1 MQPPSELVCQ
11 IFSGLDE
18 QYAESLLPGNKVSLS
33 AIGSMKKFFWL
44 RLVIIED
51 AVIMIDE
58 YPDHIVFDHPVF
70 KSQVFLD
77 YAVTLK
83 GVLAVQAD
91 LTETTLRESAP
102 VLVNYMKQEFDQ
114 VGMKQATMLNKINE
128 QAVVLSNL
136 SKASHLASQ
145 PKRLQFNLS
154 VNEVETNW

>member
-1 MQPPSELVCQ
+1 MQNCS
-11 IFSGLDE
+11 
-18 QYAESLLPGNKVSLS
+18 K
-33 AIGSMKKFFWL
+33 
-44 RLVIIED
+44 
-51 AVIMIDE
+51 
-58 YPDHIVFDHPVF
+58 HHPVL

-83 GVLAVQAD
+83 GVLAVHAD

-154 VNEVETNW
+154 VNEVETNR